1 MINVARMR
9 WRLRGALLVLCLSAW
24 HSLMWPLAARATAVS
39 EAELGKLYPV
49 LEKSAAIVEGVQDA
63 KQAKAVLYVYF
74 DANCLYCH
82 VTWKALQL
90 YERVGLQVRWV
101 PVAYQKDSSFGR
113 AAAILAAKDPLAA
126 FRGNETGYRE
136 KSYDGAIKPLAKV
149 SAEVRN
155 LLDANTALMNR
166 FGVPATPALVWK
178 DAKGRVRVSAGVPRE
193 NELPGMTGLPLQKY
207 TDPELLEFR
216 S

>member
-1 MINVARMR
+1 MMSRI
-9 WRLRGALLVLCLSAW
+9 LRGALLALCLSA
-24 HSLMWPLAARATAVS
+24 STAMMWPVAAEAAAVP
-39 EAELGKLYPV
+39 EAELAKLFPA

-63 KQAKAVLYVYF
+63 KQARAVLYVFF

-113 AAAILAAKDPLAA
+113 AAAILAAKYPLTA
-126 FRGNETGYRE
+126 FRDNETGYRA
-136 KSYDGAIKPLAKV
+136 KSYDGGIKRLATV
-149 SAEVRN
+149 SAEVRRT
-155 LLDANTALMNR
+155 LEANTALMNR